1 MAHSSRSSCSYILC
15 SACLL
20 GIKCRYDGKSK
31 PHPYFQKLAQKF
43 CLIPVCPEI
52 LGGLGIPREQAE
64 IREGK
69 VITLSGKDATS
80 AFLRGARETL
90 KIARL
95 FKVKLAIFA
104 DKSPSCGVH
113 FIYDGSFTGKLIKGE
128 GIATKLLREHGIRVF
143 APEDLRKGKIDQFL
157 H

>member
-1 MAHSSRSSCSYILC
+1 
-15 SACLL
+15 L
-20 GIKCRYDGKSK
+20 GVRCRYNGKSK
-31 PHPYFQKLAQKF
+31 PYPHLQKLAQKF

-52 LGGLGIPREQAE
+52 LGGLGIPREKAE
-64 IREGK
+64 IQKDK
-69 VITLSGKDATS
+69 VITLSGKDITS

-95 FKVKLAIFA
+95 LNAKVAIFA

-128 GIATKLLREHGIRVF
+128 GITTKLLREHGIKVF
-143 APEDLRKGKIDQFL
+143 TPEDLRKSEIDKLL